1 MEKIKVY
8 FAGSI
13 RGGRDK
19 AEDYKKIASLIEDY
33 AEILDKHV
41 VDLKL
46 KVTGESIN
54 QEEIYERDIKWIE
67 KSDIFIAEVTNPS
80 LGVGY
85 EIGYAEKLNKKI
97 ICLCEET
104 ANISAMI
111 GGNKNLD
118 LIFYSSIDEL
128 KDKLIIKML
137 EEGQKNLV

>member
-41 VDLKL
+41 VNPKL
-46 KVTGESIN
+46 KATGESIN

-97 ICLCEET
+97 ICLCENT
-104 ANISAMI
+104 ANLSAMI
-111 GGNKNLD
+111 SGNPNLD
-118 LIFYSSIDEL
+118 LILYSKVDEL
-128 KDKLIIKML
+128 KKKLADML
-137 EEGQKNLV
+137 E